1 MYESKTYPRTGI
13 ARLLEAEAISRQR
26 ARLSSMPQLR
36 FALENDSEAA
46 GKTATSLAPAATAA
60 SKPWKKGGQM
70 SQPSANSKPD
80 NIFTNNYNSYF
91 EIWS

>member
-1 MYESKTYPRTGI
+1 
-13 ARLLEAEAISRQR
+13 
-26 ARLSSMPQLR
+26 MPQLR

-70 SQPSANSKPD
+70 ITTIHK
-80 NIFTNNYNSYF
+80 F
-91 EIWS
+91 